1 VLLFYVKWLIISSYL
16 ASAIFPSILWNRPTN
31 VRRFNYTGEPPKTM
45 DDSQKLLKVANRFA
59 CSGLQHIAENE
70 IVKAGTDAKNA
81 AELLMFA
88 DAHSCALLREAAL
101 EFCLANPVAIRDSEG
116 WDQLNESSTLLA
128 ELVGASHTQFSDDGE
143 YATMRVAT
151 LRKKLDEQDLEVD
164 GTRETLIR
172 RLKDAD
178 EK

>member
-16 ASAIFPSILWNRPTN
+16 ASAIFPSIMWNRPTN
-31 VRRFNYTGEPPKTM
+31 VRRFIYTDKPPKTM

-88 DAHSCALLREAAL
+88 DRTLVPYSEKLLWSSVLRIL
-101 EFCLANPVAIRDSEG
+101 SQYGIQKDG
-116 WDQLNESSTLLA
+116 ISSTSLRRFWPNLLVP
-128 ELVGASHTQFSDDGE
+128 LTRNFQTMASVLQCESQSSAKSWTSR
-143 YATMRVAT
+143 TW
-151 LRKKLDEQDLEVD
+151 K
-164 GTRETLIR
+164 
-172 RLKDAD
+172 
-178 EK
+178 